1 MGDRAPWGQSC
12 PTLTEANKM
21 TNETKRVPVV
31 TTEFDEQTGEMSV
44 VFSDGRRHSFLL
56 EDTAPEIRLRATVHG
71 FNAKLVDAAAI
82 ARDTTTGRAATLE
95 TKYQAVMEVFTRITD
110 PTAPMWNKVREG
122 AGGGNGNLLVA
133 AIVRLYNGRKTEE
146 QIRAYLNTLTDAQR
160 QSLRTD
166 GKIAPIIAE
175 IKAEREIAKGKA
187 AGIDS
192 RTVLAG
198 LDEFGEDEEEQE
210 EQGESAPY

>member
-1 MGDRAPWGQSC
+1 MS
-12 PTLTEANKM
+12 
-21 TNETKRVPVV
+21 NETKRVPVV
-31 TTEFDEQTGEMSV
+31 TTEFDEQTGAMSV

-56 EDTAPEIRLRATVHG
+56 ENLAPEIRLRATVHG
-71 FNAKLVDAAAI
+71 LNAKLVDAAAI

-146 QIRAYLNTLTDAQR
+146 QIRAYLNTLTDAQK
-160 QSLRTD
+160 QALRTD
-166 GKIAPIIAE
+166 GRIAPIIAE

-187 AGIDS
+187 AGSDS
-192 RTVLAG
+192 QTILAG
-198 LDEFGEDEEEQE
+198 LDEFGEEDDP
-210 EQGESAPY
+210 APY

>member
-1 MGDRAPWGQSC
+1 MS
-12 PTLTEANKM
+12 
-21 TNETKRVPVV
+21 NETKRVPVV
-31 TTEFDEQTGEMSV
+31 TTEFDEQTGILSV

-56 EDTAPEIRLRATVHG
+56 ENIAPEIRLRAEVHG

-82 ARDTTTGRAATLE
+82 ARDITTGRAATLE

-110 PTAPMWNKVREG
+110 TTTPMWNKVREG

-146 QIRAYLNTLTDAQR
+146 QIRAYLATLTDAQK
-160 QSLRTD
+160 QALRTD

-175 IKAEREIAKGKA
+175 IKAEREMAKGKA
-187 AGIDS
+187 AGVDS
-192 RTVLAG
+192 RAVLAG
-198 LDEFGEDEEEQE
+198 LDEFGDEEGDEDEEDA
-210 EQGESAPY
+210 APY

>member
-1 MGDRAPWGQSC
+1 MS
-12 PTLTEANKM
+12 
-21 TNETKRVPVV
+21 NETKRVPVV
-31 TTEFDEQTGEMSV
+31 TTEFDEQTGTLSV

-56 EDTAPEIRLRATVHG
+56 EDVAPEIRLRAEVHG

-95 TKYQAVMEVFTRITD
+95 TKYQAVMDVFSRLTH
-110 PTAPMWNKVREG
+110 PTTPMWNKVREG

-146 QIRAYLNTLTDAQR
+146 QIRAYLATLTDAQK
-160 QSLRTD
+160 QALRTD

-198 LDEFGEDEEEQE
+198 LDEFEGD
-210 EQGESAPY
+210 ADDDADTDDTPY

>member
-1 MGDRAPWGQSC
+1 MS
-12 PTLTEANKM
+12 
-21 TNETKRVPVV
+21 NETKRVPVV
-31 TTEFDEQTGEMSV
+31 TTEFDEQAGMMSV

-56 EDTAPEIRLRATVHG
+56 EDVAPEIRLRATVHG

-95 TKYQAVMEVFTRITD
+95 TKYQAVMEVFHRITD

-133 AIVRLYNGRKTEE
+133 AIVRLYNGRKNEE
-146 QIRAYLNTLTDAQR
+146 QIRGYLATLTDAQK
-160 QSLRTD
+160 QALRTD

-175 IKAEREIAKGKA
+175 IKAEREMAKGKA

-192 RTVLAG
+192 RAVLAG
-198 LDEFGEDEEEQE
+198 LDDFGEEDGEEEADA
-210 EQGESAPY
+210 APY

>member
-1 MGDRAPWGQSC
+1 
-12 PTLTEANKM
+12 M

-56 EDTAPEIRLRATVHG
+56 EDIAPEIRLRATVHG

-82 ARDTTTGRAATLE
+82 ARDTMTGRAATLE

-110 PTAPMWNKVREG
+110 TIAPMWNKVREG

-146 QIRAYLNTLTDAQR
+146 QIRAYLATLTDAQK
-160 QSLRTD
+160 QALRTD
-166 GKIAPIIAE
+166 GRIAPVIAE
-175 IKAEREIAKGKA
+175 IKAEREVAKGKA

-198 LDEFGEDEEEQE
+198 LEEFGEGEE
-210 EQGESAPY
+210 GESAPY

>member
-1 MGDRAPWGQSC
+1 MS
-12 PTLTEANKM
+12 
-21 TNETKRVPVV
+21 NETKRVPVV
-31 TTEFDEQTGEMSV
+31 TTEFDEQTGVFSV

-56 EDTAPEIRLRATVHG
+56 EDIVPEIRLRATVHG

-95 TKYQAVMEVFTRITD
+95 TKYQAVMEVFRRITD
-110 PTAPMWNKVREG
+110 PTAPMWNKIREG

-146 QIRAYLNTLTDAQR
+146 QIRAYIATLTDAQK
-160 QSLRTD
+160 QALRTD

-175 IKAEREIAKGKA
+175 IKAEREVAKGKA

-198 LDEFGEDEEEQE
+198 LDGFGEYAEEDAEEED
-210 EQGESAPY
+210 ESAPY

>member
-1 MGDRAPWGQSC
+1 
-12 PTLTEANKM
+12 M

-31 TTEFDEQTGEMSV
+31 TTEFDEQTGTMSV

-56 EDTAPEIRLRATVHG
+56 EDVAPEIRLRATVHG

-95 TKYQAVMEVFTRITD
+95 TKYRAVMEVFSRITD
-110 PTAPMWNKVREG
+110 TTAPMWNKVREG

-146 QIRAYLNTLTDAQR
+146 QIRAYLATLTDAQK
-160 QSLRTD
+160 QALRTD

-175 IKAEREIAKGKA
+175 IKAEREMAKGKA

-192 RTVLAG
+192 RAVLAG
-198 LDEFGEDEEEQE
+198 LDEFEGD
-210 EQGESAPY
+210 ADDDADADDTPY

>member
-1 MGDRAPWGQSC
+1 MGDRAPWGHSC
-12 PTLTEANKM
+12 PTLTEENKM
-21 TNETKRVPVV
+21 SNETKRVPVV
-31 TTEFDEQTGEMSV
+31 TTEFDEQTGTMSV

-56 EDTAPEIRLRATVHG
+56 ENIAPEIRLRAEVHG
-71 FNAKLVDAAAI
+71 FNAKLIDAAAI

-146 QIRAYLNTLTDAQR
+146 QIRAYLATLTDAQK
-160 QSLRTD
+160 QALRTD

-198 LDEFGEDEEEQE
+198 LDEFGADE
-210 EQGESAPY
+210 GDESAPD